1 MSDQTKRAE
10 ENLEKAE
17 NPEESATPA
26 ERKHDQ
32 IDEEKK

>member
-17 NPEESATPA
+17 NNEKTPTPS

-32 IDEEKK
+32 IDEEKS

>member
-17 NPEESATPA
+17 NNEQSATPA

>member
-17 NPEESATPA
+17 NDGQSPTPG

-32 IDEEKK
+32 IDEEKS